1 MQNREEGDQRSDL
14 LAGRPGKN
22 PLPTLALLLIGTV
35 MFGVVA
41 GWFLSSRDAPDAPVV
56 AMLSPEQL
64 GDAIPTLNAG
74 AQATARSDPRECR
87 FPIGF
92 ITVATPGNPA
102 GGTVSFRTSKY
113 QSPVFHVTDKPQQ
126 IAIPSPLP
134 ETGGVDLLSA
144 DGEAKGLLVSLYP
157 TARME
162 PVNGTATVM
171 VIWRPRPPCKS

>member
-1 MQNREEGDQRSDL
+1 MQNSADGDRRSDL
-14 LAGRPGKN
+14 LPGRPGKTA
-22 PLPTLALLLIGTV
+22 LPTLALLLTGTV
-35 MFGVVA
+35 VLGVA
-41 GWFLSSRDAPDAPVV
+41 GGWFLSPREASDAPVV

-64 GDAIPTLNAG
+64 ADAIPTLDAG
-74 AQATARSDPRECR
+74 AQATARSDQRECR
-87 FPIGF
+87 VPFGF

-102 GGTVSFRTSKY
+102 GGMVSFRTSKY
-113 QSPVFHVTDKPQQ
+113 QSPVFHVTDTPQR

-144 DGEAKGLLVSLYP
+144 DGDAKGLVVSLYP

-162 PVNGTATVM
+162 PVNGSTTVK

>member
-74 AQATARSDPRECR
+74 AQATA
-87 FPIGF
+87 
-92 ITVATPGNPA
+92 
-102 GGTVSFRTSKY
+102 
-113 QSPVFHVTDKPQQ
+113 
-126 IAIPSPLP
+126 
-134 ETGGVDLLSA
+134 
-144 DGEAKGLLVSLYP
+144 
-157 TARME
+157 
-162 PVNGTATVM
+162 
-171 VIWRPRPPCKS
+171 